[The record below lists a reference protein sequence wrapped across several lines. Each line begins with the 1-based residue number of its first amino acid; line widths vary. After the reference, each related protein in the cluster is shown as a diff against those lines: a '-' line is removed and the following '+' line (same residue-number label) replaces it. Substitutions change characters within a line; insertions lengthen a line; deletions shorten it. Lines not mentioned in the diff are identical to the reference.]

1 MSQAAGITVAGLTVV
16 YRNGHK
22 ALQNASFSVPKG
34 SNAALLGVNG
44 SGKSTLFRAMM
55 GFVSPS
61 CGTISLLGMP
71 PAQAL
76 RRNIIAYVPQSEEI
90 DWSFPVLVEDV
101 VMMGRVTNG
110 AIVIHTQRLKSDP
123 GGNLLS

>member
-101 VMMGRVTNG
+101 VMMGRYG
-110 AIVIHTQRLKSDP
+110 HM
-123 GGNLLS
+123 GNAA

>member
-90 DWSFPVLVEDV
+90 DWSFPVLVE
-101 VMMGRVTNG
+101 
-110 AIVIHTQRLKSDP
+110 IS
-123 GGNLLS
+123 S

>member
-44 SGKSTLFRAMM
+44 SGKSTLFRA
-55 GFVSPS
+55 
-61 CGTISLLGMP
+61 
-71 PAQAL
+71 
-76 RRNIIAYVPQSEEI
+76 
-90 DWSFPVLVEDV
+90 
-101 VMMGRVTNG
+101 
-110 AIVIHTQRLKSDP
+110 IVND
-123 GGNLLS
+123 G